1 MRTFEE
7 QIEALTGIAIGAS
20 TNPSQDEIT
29 QFLRDGVKD
38 MIRKLVSARIPPSLL
53 TSYAKLEILSSSNG
67 IDSPSDVILSVT
79 RNDGTVLNPA
89 REIPAMMKGRVGDSN
104 SLSYASKYN
113 PVFYKEQGKIYVLPE
128 PTNTSTDKAEIMH
141 IVFDNGVSYNSLSIE
156 NFPESSEYLIVYY
169 AGAMACLAA
178 ASVLN
183 ATLPTAPTDLGE
195 PNFIYDAPDLPVA
208 PEYESPLFDMDLDS
222 VIEALQQDDLDMAEK
237 YLEIVSKNID
247 KHDKEHQAA
256 QAEYTA
262 AANEFEKELS
272 RRMANADKGL
282 GVEVGKYNQ
291 KVKRYTVDVQRY
303 ATEINEKL
311 MRYKWLLGQYVQ
323 LLTQYNQGIIGMSGK
338 PAASDPG
345 DNVKVPKDKQKK
357 ETEE

>member
-1 MRTFEE
+1 
-7 QIEALTGIAIGAS
+7 
-20 TNPSQDEIT
+20 
-29 QFLRDGVKD
+29 
-38 MIRKLVSARIPPSLL
+38 
-53 TSYAKLEILSSSNG
+53 
-67 IDSPSDVILSVT
+67 
-79 RNDGTVLNPA
+79 
-89 REIPAMMKGRVGDSN
+89 
-104 SLSYASKYN
+104 
-113 PVFYKEQGKIYVLPE
+113 
-128 PTNTSTDKAEIMH
+128 
-141 IVFDNGVSYNSLSIE
+141 
-156 NFPESSEYLIVYY
+156 
-169 AGAMACLAA
+169 
-178 ASVLN
+178 
-183 ATLPTAPTDLGE
+183 
-195 PNFIYDAPDLPVA
+195 
-208 PEYESPLFDMDLDS
+208 MDLDS

>member
-156 NFPESSEYLIVYY
+156 NFPESSEYLIVY
-169 AGAMACLAA
+169 
-178 ASVLN
+178 
-183 ATLPTAPTDLGE
+183 
-195 PNFIYDAPDLPVA
+195 
-208 PEYESPLFDMDLDS
+208 
-222 VIEALQQDDLDMAEK
+222 
-237 YLEIVSKNID
+237 
-247 KHDKEHQAA
+247 
-256 QAEYTA
+256 
-262 AANEFEKELS
+262 
-272 RRMANADKGL
+272 
-282 GVEVGKYNQ
+282 
-291 KVKRYTVDVQRY
+291 
-303 ATEINEKL
+303 
-311 MRYKWLLGQYVQ
+311 
-323 LLTQYNQGIIGMSGK
+323 
-338 PAASDPG
+338 
-345 DNVKVPKDKQKK
+345 
-357 ETEE
+357 